1 MINFNCNKKLYATVK
16 VFTYIIEE
24 PNRLLLRI
32 RYIKIKIHIFFRLK
46 THVFDYVDNSIMHY
60 RSDLSL

>member
-1 MINFNCNKKLYATVK
+1 MINFDCNNKLHTTVK

-32 RYIKIKIHIFFRLK
+32 QYIKIKIHFFFKLK

-60 RSDLSL
+60 HSNLS